1 MLIYAEIEGETIM
14 SQQRMDFDE
23 TNRQRQEPPFDNYG
37 AGYRDPFMSSYAG
50 QKLSS
55 QGTSGSS
62 GASAGMR
69 LALAIVSLCL
79 LVPISAIVL
88 GISNGAGP
96 FGLLGGLIVLG
107 VICLT
112 IIVVNVAFN
121 YRR

>member
-23 TNRQRQEPPFDNYG
+23 TNRQQQQPPFDNYG
-37 AGYRDPFMSSYAG
+37 TGYRDPFMSSYAG

-88 GISNGAGP
+88 GISNSAGA

>member
-1 MLIYAEIEGETIM
+1 M
-14 SQQRMDFDE
+14 SQQRME
-23 TNRQRQEPPFDNYG
+23 YEESNQQRQEPSYDNYG
-37 AGYRDPFMSSYAG
+37 AGYRDPFVGSYAG

-55 QGTSGSS
+55 QGNSGST
-62 GASAGMR
+62 ATAGMR

-96 FGLLGGLIVLG
+96 FGLLGGLIVLS

-121 YRR
+121 VRR

>member
-1 MLIYAEIEGETIM
+1 M
-14 SQQRMDFDE
+14 SQQSME
-23 TNRQRQEPPFDNYG
+23 YEESNQPRQEPSYDNYE
-37 AGYRDPFMSSYAG
+37 AGYRDPFMNSYSG
-50 QKLSS
+50 QKLST
-55 QGTSGSS
+55 QGNSS
-62 GASAGMR
+62 SNATASMR

-112 IIVVNVAFN
+112 IMVINIAYNV
-121 YRR
+121 RR

>member
-1 MLIYAEIEGETIM
+1 MLIHAEIEGEMIM

-23 TNRQRQEPPFDNYG
+23 SNRQQQEPPYDNYG

-55 QGTSGSS
+55 QGTGGSS
-62 GASAGMR
+62 TASAGMR

-112 IIVVNVAFN
+112 IIIVNVAFN

>member
-1 MLIYAEIEGETIM
+1 M
-14 SQQRMDFDE
+14 SQQRMDFGE
-23 TNRQRQEPPFDNYG
+23 SNRQQQEPPYDNYEG
-37 AGYRDPFMSSYAG
+37 GYRDPFMSSYTG

-62 GASAGMR
+62 TATAGMR

-112 IIVVNVAFN
+112 IIIVNVAFN

>member
-1 MLIYAEIEGETIM
+1 MLMQAEIEGETTM
-14 SQQRMDFDE
+14 SQQMDFDE

-37 AGYRDPFMSSYAG
+37 AGYRDPFMSPYAG
-50 QKLSS
+50 QKLSP

-62 GASAGMR
+62 NASAGMR

-112 IIVVNVAFN
+112 IIIVNVAFN

>member
-37 AGYRDPFMSSYAG
+37 TGYRDPFMSSYAG

-62 GASAGMR
+62 GATPGMR
-69 LALAIVSLCL
+69 VTKWLTVNLDSHWLARTHIQRCTFCIAYPLMTLRAIE
-79 LVPISAIVL
+79 
-88 GISNGAGP
+88 
-96 FGLLGGLIVLG
+96 
-107 VICLT
+107 
-112 IIVVNVAFN
+112 
-121 YRR
+121 

>member
-1 MLIYAEIEGETIM
+1 M
-14 SQQRMDFDE
+14 SQQRQEFE
-23 TNRQRQEPPFDNYG
+23 ESNQQRQEPSYDNYE
-37 AGYRDPFMSSYAG
+37 AGYRDPFVSSYAG

-55 QGTSGSS
+55 QGTSGG
-62 GASAGMR
+62 GATAGMR

-88 GISNGAGP
+88 GISNGSGP

-112 IIVVNVAFN
+112 IMVVNIAFN
-121 YRR
+121 IRR

>member
-1 MLIYAEIEGETIM
+1 M

-23 TNRQRQEPPFDNYG
+23 TNRQQHEPPFDYYG

-62 GASAGMR
+62 GATAGMR